1 MLAIFPRNGYNTD
14 RHKKEDEPMPYIKL
28 TTTARVDAEKAAAL
42 KADFGRAI
50 ENFPGKTEQ
59 WLMVNVEDGKRM
71 WFRGDD
77 SADTAMVD
85 VDMLGQVGRASSE
98 KMTAALCRILHDR
111 LGISPDRVYVKYTGY
126 ADWGWNGSNF

>member
-1 MLAIFPRNGYNTD
+1 
-14 RHKKEDEPMPYIKL
+14 MPYIKL
-28 TTTARVDAEKAAAL
+28 TTTAKVDAGKAAAL
-42 KADFGRAI
+42 KTKFGKAI
-50 ENFPGKTEQ
+50 ESFPGKTEN
-59 WLMVNVEDGKRM
+59 WLMVGIEDAQKM

-85 VDMLGQVGRASSE
+85 VDLLGSISAAASQR
-98 KMTAALCRILHDR
+98 MTAALCEILHAE